1 MTQTLAPRDER
12 DLVEIVADAHAR
24 RTPLAVEGHGTRRSL
39 GQPVEVSSTLSLAG
53 LTGITLYEPAEL
65 VLSARAGTPLEE
77 IEAALAACGQE
88 LAFEPIDHSTLF
100 GHAPRAGTVGGMV
113 AVNACGPRRLKV
125 GAARDHLL
133 GFRAVN
139 GLAEPFKSGG
149 RVMKNVT
156 GFDLSKLVAGSFGT
170 LAVMTEV
177 TLKVLPRAETEETL
191 AILGLDDEAAGRL
204 MREASGLPQEV
215 SCLAH
220 LPARPHGLFP
230 ETAATLLRLE
240 GPAVSVASREA
251 DLFAR
256 WRDLGPIEILG
267 EDASRALWADVRE
280 AGPVAEGD
288 DPIWRLSVAPSEG
301 PALVA
306 RLREHDL
313 PITRWFYDWA
323 GGLVWLAID
332 SHFDMHDD
340 RIRSDVD
347 HVGGHAFLVRAP
359 LAARHATPTFH
370 PQPAPLAALAA
381 RVKAAF
387 DPAGIFEPGRMSVR
401 S

>member
-1 MTQTLAPRDER
+1 MTQTLSPRDER
-12 DLVEIVADAHAR
+12 DLADIVTDARSR
-24 RTPLAVEGHGTRRSL
+24 RTTLAVEGNGTRRAL
-39 GQPVEVSSTLSLAG
+39 GRQVAADATLSLAG
-53 LTGITLYEPAEL
+53 LAGITLYEPAEL
-65 VLSARAGTPLEE
+65 VLSARAGTPLAE
-77 IEAALAACGQE
+77 IEATLAAHGQE
-88 LAFEPIDHSTLF
+88 LAFEPIDHSALF
-100 GHAPRAGTVGGMV
+100 GHAPRAGTIGGTI

-156 GFDLSKLVAGSFGT
+156 GFDLSKLIAGSFGT
-170 LAVMTEV
+170 LAVMSEV

-204 MREASGLPQEV
+204 MREASGLAQEV

-220 LPARPHGLFP
+220 VPARPHGPFP
-230 ETAATLLRLE
+230 DTAATLLRLE

-267 EDASRALWADVRE
+267 EDASRILWAEIRE
-280 AGPVAEGD
+280 AGPVADHDG
-288 DPIWRLSVAPSEG
+288 PVWRVSVAPSDG
-301 PALVA
+301 PALVRHLVETGLPLA
-306 RLREHDL
+306 RRL
-313 PITRWFYDWA
+313 YDWA
-323 GGLVWLAID
+323 GGLVWLALD
-332 SHFDMHDD
+332 SHFDMHDAHIRREVD
-340 RIRSDVD
+340 RI
-347 HVGGHAFLVRAP
+347 GGHAFLVRAP
-359 LAARHATPTFH
+359 EAARHAVSVFH

-381 RVKAAF
+381 RVKSAF
-387 DPAGIFEPGRMSVR
+387 DPDGIFEPGRMSAR